1 LYHRKCS
8 RRIYRSRR
16 YPCPDVD
23 PIGER
28 FRFLGELSQDGDG
41 LFEQRDSFLV
51 GRVCGS
57 ALARVAQ
64 IPKRPVAKLT
74 PERVVRQSLD
84 VLIKTPGVHPL
95 DGVDQHGM
103 EGAPPIAGGG
113 VVTPSAAQ
121 PAPATVQ
128 QILSQPLADLPGRE
142 VRISIVERGPGTAS
156 APHRHPG
163 HHTFGY
169 VVEGTYEFAIDR
181 QAPRLLKAGDTF
193 YEPPG
198 AVHSTSRNPSADQR
212 VKILVFMVADQKN
225 PTTVPE

>member
-1 LYHRKCS
+1 MRGSVASYL
-8 RRIYRSRR
+8 
-16 YPCPDVD
+16 
-23 PIGER
+23 
-28 FRFLGELSQDGDG
+28 
-41 LFEQRDSFLV
+41 LV
-51 GRVCGS
+51 AAAAAGSS
-57 ALARVAQ
+57 ALATR
-64 IPKRPVAKLT
+64 L
-74 PERVVRQSLD
+74 
-84 VLIKTPGVHPL
+84 
-95 DGVDQHGM
+95 
-103 EGAPPIAGGG
+103 GGG

-142 VRISIVERGPGTAS
+142 VRISIVERAPGTAS